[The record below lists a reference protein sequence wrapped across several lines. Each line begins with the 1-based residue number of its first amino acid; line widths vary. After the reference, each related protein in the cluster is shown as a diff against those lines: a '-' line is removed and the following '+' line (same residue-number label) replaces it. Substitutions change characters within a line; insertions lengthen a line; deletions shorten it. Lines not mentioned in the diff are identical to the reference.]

1 MGTSYGGNAA
11 TFLVGTLFELYILV
25 VMLRFLFQVV
35 RADFYNDISQF
46 IVRATNPLLR
56 PMRRY
61 IPGLGGIDLAT
72 VVLLVALKMLEL
84 WLVAYIAGQHVGV
97 AGLLVLSLAKL
108 LSLAINI
115 FFFSILIQVI
125 LSWVSPG
132 AYSPVVSLLYSLNEP
147 LLAPARRLI
156 PPLAGLDLSP
166 IAVIIILQ
174 LVSLL
179 VVAPITD
186 VGRGLL

>member
-11 TFLVGTLFELYILV
+11 TFLVGTLFELYILL
-25 VMLRFLFQVV
+25 VMLRFLFQLV

-61 IPGLGGIDLAT
+61 IPGLGGIDVAT
-72 VVLLVALKMLEL
+72 VVLMVALKMLEL
-84 WLVAYIAGQHVGV
+84 WLIAYIAGQPVGV

-108 LSLAINI
+108 LSLAVNI

-186 VGRGLL
+186 MGRGLL